1 MKKLLLILFFLP
13 LILYSQSI
21 DYQKYNYSNIDSKVR
36 LVKYDGDVQKLVI
49 KLTYGLEDDYL
60 KARAFYTWIADNIS
74 YDCKG
79 LKGQK
84 KIDYNPI
91 DVLESGLAVCQGYAE
106 LFQFFCE
113 IIDIECRLVS
123 GWTKTTKKDLR
134 KINWNESDHAWNAI
148 KINEK
153 WEFIDVTWGSGY
165 ITGNCSQ
172 YVKEFS
178 DVYFLMKPEYMILDH
193 YPEDQDW
200 LLDLNISKSDFE
212 NFPLFYRDYFEL
224 NITDLSQMNKKI
236 KKNILGK
243 ARFSLKTPSII
254 KNISGIKN
262 KDILFEVINDEV
274 NFKINPKG
282 KYFTLYINNR
292 GVVTY
297 LN

>member
-1 MKKLLLILFFLP
+1 MKRLLIILFFLP
-13 LILYSQSI
+13 LILHSQSI
-21 DYQKYNYSNIDSKVR
+21 DYQKYDYSNIDSKVR
-36 LVKYDGDVQKLVI
+36 LVKYDGDFQKLVI
-49 KLTYGLEDDYL
+49 NLTSGLEYDHL

-84 KIDYNPI
+84 EIDYNPF
-91 DVLESGLAVCQGYAE
+91 DVLESGMTVCQGYAE

-153 WEFIDVTWGSGY
+153 WEFLDVTWGSGY
-165 ITGNCSQ
+165 VRGNCSK

-178 DVYFLMKPEYMILDH
+178 DVYFLMKPEHMILEH
-193 YPEDQDW
+193 YPEDPDW

-212 NFPLFYRDYFEL
+212 NFPLFYRDYFEM
-224 NITDLSQMNKKI
+224 NIYDLSQMNKKI

-243 ARFSLKTPSII
+243 ARFSFKTLNSI
-254 KNISGIKN
+254 KNVSSKEN
-262 KDILFEVINDEV
+262 ILFEVIDDEI
-274 NFKINPKG
+274 NFKIRPKG